1 MGVKMSNVWW
11 KESVV
16 YQIYPKSFCDSNGDG
31 MGDIKGITQKLDY
44 LKELGVNV
52 IWICPVYQ
60 SPMDDNGY
68 DISDYYQID
77 SMFGTNEDME
87 ELIFEAKKRNLRILM
102 DLVVN
107 HTSDEH
113 PWFQEALQNPKS
125 KYADYYIFK
134 EGTENGP
141 PNNFRTYFGGPAW
154 EPVEGSNRYYLHA
167 FGKKQ
172 PDLNWEN
179 DELREEIYQ
188 MVNFW
193 LEKGISGFRIDA
205 IGNLKKTNL
214 TEQLPPDGPDGMCSI
229 SKYILNQPGIE
240 VWLNEL
246 RERTFQCYNSMTVAE
261 ADVPED
267 LLPRFIGENGF
278 FSMVFDF
285 SYADIDVPGT
295 GEWYTPTNWTV
306 AQMKECIFRSQ
317 LATQRTGWGAV
328 YLENHDQPRSINKYL
343 PEGDIGYESI
353 TMLANLFM
361 MLRGTPFIYQ
371 GQEIGM
377 QNCKMNSIHE
387 YDDLDTYHQY
397 EVALEAGLN
406 QEEALEVCFRHSRDN
421 ARTPMQWSDEP
432 NAGFSSVTPWLRVN
446 DNYKEI
452 NVQVQEKDE
461 DSVLNFYRRL
471 VKLRKDSEWIETFT
485 YGEFIP
491 ILEESESVFGFYRQY
506 NGKKVLVLANFGKE
520 TVNLQMESE
529 TRKILLSN
537 MTNINKDNTCTR
549 TLTLES
555 CGVLVAEE

>member
-1 MGVKMSNVWW
+1 MSNVWW

-44 LKELGVNV
+44 IKELGVNV

-377 QNCKMNSIHE
+377 SNVPMETLEDYNDLASHDQYQRARNAGVSHE
-387 YDDLDTYHQY
+387 KAMQL
-397 EVALEAGLN
+397 L
-406 QEEALEVCFRHSRDN
+406 FKRSRDN
-421 ARTPMQWSDEP
+421 SRTPMQWSDEK
-432 NAGFSSVTPWLRVN
+432 NAGFSQGQKTWIKVN
-446 DNYKEI
+446 PNYKEV
-452 NVQVQEKDE
+452 NVLAQTKKEKSILKYYQQLIDLRTQSAYQKIIQYGILE
-461 DSVLNFYRRL
+461 PLETVDSVIAYERIYEGQKLLVVNHFGSGTCSLQIEDGYIHTLIHNYNDLLFENGTLN
-471 VKLRKDSEWIETFT
+471 LRP
-485 YGEFIP
+485 Y
-491 ILEESESVFGFYRQY
+491 ESM
-506 NGKKVLVLANFGKE
+506 VLARQIE
-520 TVNLQMESE
+520 
-529 TRKILLSN
+529 
-537 MTNINKDNTCTR
+537 
-549 TLTLES
+549 
-555 CGVLVAEE
+555 